1 MKYFT
6 LKECISSNTA
16 KEKGK
21 NEGKTARFY
30 LFC

>member
-6 LKECISSNTA
+6 LKECISSNAA

-21 NEGKTARFY
+21 NERETAHFY